1 MGVVLWAWFIYRGMR
16 SGTVPHTLVV
26 GLGSACEVA
35 QQEME
40 VSKFIVLE
48 FLIFT
53 LRCFVVRQGENKS
66 FI

>member
-1 MGVVLWAWFIYRGMR
+1 M
-16 SGTVPHTLVV
+16 PHTLVV